1 MTSPRFNLEVLLR
14 RIGDLPPLS
23 QAVNKALELIRN
35 PKSNLAEV
43 ANVLALDQSMASL
56 ILRWANSAYYSP
68 LQPIKTVHQAVAYL
82 GQNAVQSLILTASVA
97 ALMDRPVPGYRL
109 DRGELWKHAVG
120 VAGGARLA
128 VQHLGP
134 QVAEEAYH
142 AGLLCDI
149 GKLAFEVLL
158 RTLDP
163 FEGTWEQMPFDYLE
177 RHYFGVDHATLG
189 GELARRW
196 NLPSPLPEAIAFHHR
211 PSLAGDGVVLAAAVH
226 VADAAMMMFGIGLG
240 CDGLQYQL
248 DLRAFQILGLDEGFF
263 EYMFPRVSALIEE
276 AEHYIGLMRRG

>member
-1 MTSPRFNLEVLLR
+1 MRSSRVNLDVLLR

-23 QAVNKALELIRN
+23 QAVNKALELIRD
-35 PKSNLAEV
+35 PASNLAEV

-56 ILRWANSAYYSP
+56 VLRWANSAYYSP

-97 ALMDRPVPGYRL
+97 SLMDRQVPGYYL
-109 DRGELWKHAVG
+109 ARGELWKHAVG

-128 VQHLGP
+128 AQHLG
-134 QVAEEAYH
+134 QEVAEEAYH

-149 GKLAFEVLL
+149 GKLAFEVFL
-158 RTLDP
+158 RDIDP
-163 FEGTWEQMPFDYLE
+163 FNAEWHQMPFDYLE
-177 RHYFGVDHATLG
+177 RHYFGIDHATLG

-196 NLPSPLPEAIAFHHR
+196 HLPDPLPQAIAFHHR
-211 PSLAGDGVVLAAAVH
+211 PSQAGEGMVLAAAVH

-240 CDGLQYQL
+240 RDGLQYQL
-248 DLRAFQILGLDEGFF
+248 DLTAFQILGLDESFL
-263 EYMFPRVSALIEE
+263 ESIFPQVNALIEE
-276 AEHYIGLMRRG
+276 AEQYLGLMRRR